1 MKQVYPIS
9 IEGGPS
15 RTGSYILMLEE
26 PLSGRRIPIVIGEHE
41 AHGILIAKGMVPT
54 GRPMTHRLMADRMAN
69 YGISLVSAT
78 IDRVADGIFYA
89 TLHTTDGF
97 NPKDIDSR
105 TTDAVT
111 LALLCNAPLF
121 VADSVLDE
129 CGTAAT
135 PAQKVP
141 ETPTIESLERE
152 LLRCEENEEYERA
165 AEIQQQIEKLRHE

>member
-1 MKQVYPIS
+1 MKLVYPIS

-15 RTGSYILMLEE
+15 STGSYILMLEE
-26 PLSGRRIPIVIGEHE
+26 PESGRRIPIVIGEHE
-41 AHGILIAKGMVPT
+41 AHAILIAKGMVPT
-54 GRPMTHRLMADRMAN
+54 GRPMTHRLMVDLMDN
-69 YGISLVSAT
+69 YGITLDSAS

-111 LALLCNAPLF
+111 LTLLCNAPLY

-135 PAQKVP
+135 HAQKVP
-141 ETPTIESLERE
+141 EEPTIESLERE
-152 LLRCEENEEYERA
+152 LERCEETEDYERA

>member
-1 MKQVYPIS
+1 MKLVYPIS

-15 RTGSYILMLEE
+15 STGSYILMLEE
-26 PLSGRRIPIVIGEHE
+26 PESGRRIPIVIGEHE
-41 AHGILIAKGMVPT
+41 AHAILIAKGMVPT
-54 GRPMTHRLMADRMAN
+54 GRPMTHRLMVNLMDN
-69 YGISLVSAT
+69 YGISLDSAS

-111 LALLCNAPLF
+111 LTLLCNAPLY

-135 PAQKVP
+135 PAQKMP
-141 ETPTIESLERE
+141 EVPTIESLERE
-152 LLRCEENEEYERA
+152 LQRCEETEDYERA
-165 AEIQQQIEKLRHE
+165 AEIQEQINKMRNE

>member
-54 GRPMTHRLMADRMAN
+54 GRPMTHRLMANLMAN

-135 PAQKVP
+135 PAQKMP
-141 ETPTIESLERE
+141 EVPTIESLERE
-152 LLRCEENEEYERA
+152 LQRCEETEDYERA
-165 AEIQQQIEKLRHE
+165 AEIQEQINKMRNE

>member
-1 MKQVYPIS
+1 MMLLMVWSLTMQLMATKQQQLKNQQKM
-9 IEGGPS
+9 
-15 RTGSYILMLEE
+15 LMLILLEMMLLMMKVMEE
-26 PLSGRRIPIVIGEHE
+26 
-41 AHGILIAKGMVPT
+41 
-54 GRPMTHRLMADRMAN
+54 
-69 YGISLVSAT
+69 YGLALKEVT
-78 IDRVADGIFYA
+78 IDRMSEGIFYA

-111 LALLCNAPLF
+111 LALLCDAPLY

-129 CGTAAT
+129 CGTAVT

-152 LLRCEENEEYERA
+152 LLRCEENEEYERT
-165 AEIQQQIEKLRHE
+165 AEIQQQIERLRHE

>member
-26 PLSGRRIPIVIGEHE
+26 PLSGRQIPIVIGEHE

-54 GRPMTHRLMADRMAN
+54 GRPMTHRLMSDLMAS
-69 YGISLVSAT
+69 YGISLVSAS

-89 TLHTTDGF
+89 TIHTTDGF
-97 NPKDIDSR
+97 NNKDIDSR

-111 LALLCNAPLF
+111 IALLRRMRHRRH
-121 VADSVLDE
+121 S
-129 CGTAAT
+129 GT
-135 PAQKVP
+135 
-141 ETPTIESLERE
+141 ESARDTNHRKPRARTASLRGER
-152 LLRCEENEEYERA
+152 R
-165 AEIQQQIEKLRHE
+165 I